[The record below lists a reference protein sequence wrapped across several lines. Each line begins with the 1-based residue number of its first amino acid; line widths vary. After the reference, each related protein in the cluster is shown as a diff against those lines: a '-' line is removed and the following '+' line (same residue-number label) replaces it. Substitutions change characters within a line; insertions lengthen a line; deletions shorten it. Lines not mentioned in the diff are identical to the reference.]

1 MASQLR
7 EIADALAVSLAAET
21 WSITSTTVER
31 KNWVQ
36 VEPEQ
41 MQNPVVYVVPGGSE
55 VTRIGRTNWQSDDS
69 ITIYV
74 GRHVST
80 DDEIDD
86 MHDLADELMVYI
98 RSTDLDAVSTT
109 PQAVEIEINP
119 DDALTERNVW
129 RAVIQATYRT
139 LSTD

>member
-1 MASQLR
+1 MASTLR

-98 RSTDLDAVSTT
+98 RSTDLASTSTT
-109 PQAVEIEINP
+109 PQNVSIEINP

-129 RAVIQATYRT
+129 RAVIVATYRT

>member
-1 MASQLR
+1 MASKLR

-55 VTRIGRTNWQSDDS
+55 VTRIGRGDWQSDDS

-74 GRHVST
+74 GRHVSS
-80 DDEIDD
+80 DEEIDD

-98 RSTDLDAVSTT
+98 RSTDLENTSTT
-109 PQAVEIEINP
+109 PQNVSIEINP

-129 RAVIQATYRT
+129 RAVIVATYRT